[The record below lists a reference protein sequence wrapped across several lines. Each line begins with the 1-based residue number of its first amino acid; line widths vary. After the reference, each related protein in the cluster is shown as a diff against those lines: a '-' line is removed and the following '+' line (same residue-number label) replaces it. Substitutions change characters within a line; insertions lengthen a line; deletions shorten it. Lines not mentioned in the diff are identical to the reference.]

1 MKGGPTTVLTKF
13 IADIKEQ
20 KLRSFSSYKTVEEL
34 KELLRD
40 YKVNG
45 DNITSIK
52 QFNPIFEKIDDDD
65 EALKQ
70 CIAEITL
77 RLAQI
82 KSMTDA
88 NEATRCTFIESILH
102 ASIAVARRQTN
113 KEIDIE
119 YQRDISGE
127 ETSGRVDYAISGIED
142 LLCITEGKP
151 RNIKIGYLQNIKQLE
166 SSFHTNKKRTVDQ
179 AFNDDGYD
187 YLYGIVSTGVD
198 WHFIMF
204 TSDGLYCTSKT
215 EYQIDLTKK
224 VLRDSRENL
233 RDSIKQIIGIIVG
246 LLKDRAMAPENK
258 RRRVQE
264 KIGK

>member
-1 MKGGPTTVLTKF
+1 MTFTYLWFMITNIF
-13 IADIKEQ
+13 
-20 KLRSFSSYKTVEEL
+20 FC
-34 KELLRD
+34 
-40 YKVNG
+40 KV
-45 DNITSIK
+45 
-52 QFNPIFEKIDDDD
+52 FEKIGDDD

-102 ASIAVARRQTN
+102 ASIAIARRETN
-113 KEIDIE
+113 KEIDTE
-119 YQRDISGE
+119 YRRDISGE
-127 ETSGRVDYAISGIED
+127 ETSGRVDYAISGMED
-142 LLCITEGKP
+142 LLCI
-151 RNIKIGYLQNIKQLE
+151 
-166 SSFHTNKKRTVDQ
+166 
-179 AFNDDGYD
+179 
-187 YLYGIVSTGVD
+187 IVSTGVD

-224 VLRDSRENL
+224 VLRGSRENL

-246 LLKDRAMAPENK
+246 LLKDRAMACDEPENK